1 MFDFWNFLMIER
13 CLTLWPMAYG
23 QLQEWESV
31 ASGTYWEVK
40 KDFPA
45 RLPALF
51 LRPPTAAIYSD
62 PRWKLV
68 KGFRLHRYVA
78 ISFCI
83 VAPVGQFPRSAFAR
97 KRPSGCG
104 GRRVIGSG
112 GERERQSAEKLQ
124 QILINSHRRLHHLE
138 QLTKHKKSWSI
149 LNLNKS
155 NISFIRKKCT

>member
-1 MFDFWNFLMIER
+1 MPKTLQNNEFWIFLMIER
-13 CLTLWPMAYG
+13 RLTLWPMVSCKNG
-23 QLQEWESV
+23 RVLRQEH
-31 ASGTYWEVK
+31 T
-40 KDFPA
+40 DFPA

-83 VAPVGQFPRSAFAR
+83 VAPGQFPRSAFAR

-112 GERERQSAEKLQ
+112 GERGNQ
-124 QILINSHRRLHHLE
+124 RRNCSR
-138 QLTKHKKSWSI
+138 SWSTLTEDCTI
-149 LNLNKS
+149 LSNSTSIKS
-155 NISFIRKKCT
+155 LDQFLTSTKAAFL

>member
-1 MFDFWNFLMIER
+1 M
-13 CLTLWPMAYG
+13 
-23 QLQEWESV
+23 
-31 ASGTYWEVK
+31 
-40 KDFPA
+40 DFPA

-112 GERERQSAEKLQ
+112 GEREREAISGETAADLD
-124 QILINSHRRLHHLE
+124 
-138 QLTKHKKSWSI
+138 QLSPKTAPS
-149 LNLNKS
+149 
-155 NISFIRKKCT
+155 